1 MGMIL
6 GCKVESASGG
16 ACSRVDGTGRREG
29 LATFASSS
37 TWSSIINSVMANQA
51 RLRVGR
57 GTSLGVL
64 SGRLRGGFTA
74 SSIPRSRASG
84 TITTESTVSPLSITP
99 VPSPTNSGVVRGG
112 ERNEGGS
119 VPLDLNTNGDMCSY
133 LTSMSTTLQAV
144 QETMNRKITSVEQ
157 QQIKLTESV
166 KELSTLMKSQDRDN
180 FSIKGSTWEVR
191 NNGSKQSLAIKT
203 NDAWFTQVAL
213 KEQAAKLFCSSLS
226 REPADADINVS
237 E

>member
-1 MGMIL
+1 MQ
-6 GCKVESASGG
+6 S
-16 ACSRVDGTGRREG
+16 SRVGIDGTGWREG

-84 TITTESTVSPLSITP
+84 TITTESAASPLSITP
-99 VPSPTNSGVVRGG
+99 VPSPINSGVVRGG

-119 VPLDLNTNGDMCSY
+119 VPLDLNTNGDLCSY

-144 QETMNRKITSVEQ
+144 QETMKRMDRKITSVEQ